1 MTPANYTYVALGLQ
15 VVVGLPLVWASAVV
29 LAKARIPIARA
40 FAVFALGLLSG
51 LLGFA
56 LAFLLGRM
64 WMSVLPS
71 HSTVLLDSVLLPSI
85 IGPALIVFALHSVIL
100 QRFFCAPRQV
110 AMLTI
115 FVLWVCWYVVG
126 SLATWTAAAI
136 LL

>member
-29 LAKARIPIARA
+29 LAKAPVPVARA
-40 FAVFALGLLSG
+40 FAVLALFLLSG

-64 WMSVLPS
+64 WVSLLPS
-71 HSTVLLDSVLLPSI
+71 HSTVLLASVLLPSI
-85 IGPALIVFALHSVIL
+85 IGPALVVFAIHSVIL
-100 QRFFCAPRQV
+100 RRFFCASRQV
-110 AMLTI
+110 AMLTVL
-115 FVLWVCWYVVG
+115 VLWVCWYAVG
-126 SLATWTAAAI
+126 SLATRTGAAI